1 MAIGIRSDGGKEILD
16 YSIAPNEN
24 GEAWNELLQGLKE
37 RGITDIQLFIADGM
51 VGLQNAIFSNFPQ
64 AKFQRCWV
72 HVARNL
78 MGHVRK
84 HDRREIMTDFK
95 IIRQAATLEAAQADL
110 SNFVA
115 KWDQKY
121 HRQLIKIQNYQD
133 LFTFY
138 DFPPA
143 IRNTIYSTNLIESF
157 NKQVK
162 KRLHK

>member
-72 HVARNL
+72 HVARTQKLHFKEKEKEKRYNL
-78 MGHVRK
+78 NMQK
-84 HDRREIMTDFK
+84 DRSKSYEEK
-95 IIRQAATLEAAQADL
+95 N
-110 SNFVA
+110 NFN
-115 KWDQKY
+115 
-121 HRQLIKIQNYQD
+121 IN
-133 LFTFY
+133 
-138 DFPPA
+138 
-143 IRNTIYSTNLIESF
+143 NT
-157 NKQVK
+157 VG
-162 KRLHK
+162 